1 MVTGFTTHQLKAV
14 THKSLLQR
22 TTPSTRYRSPVV
34 WSFTLM
40 RSLSDGERAS
50 QTIRA
55 GEKTYKFFAI
65 SEVPC
70 HLSIY
75 SKCIVLQSG
84 WKILR
89 KIFNFFRKFFF
100 STDAAALP
108 TESAWPRRNHRSI
121 VSFSKNFFSTAAAAL
136 PTESAWPRRNRRS
149 MVTGFTTHQL
159 KAVTHKSLLER
170 TTPSMRYRSPVI
182 WSFTLASPLSDLE
195 PPRRT
200 VRAGEKFPTA
210 AAPPLCEQSQPGHD
224 ESSIDRFFFETFLF
238 DRCPAALPTESAWP
252 RRNRRSIVSPVLQ
265 LIDFKL
271 NAQVT
276 TRAHNPIDQIPVTGF
291 LPCKSRVSI
300 LLF

>member
-14 THKSLLQR
+14 THKSLLR
-22 TTPSTRYRSPVV
+22 
-34 WSFTLM
+34 
-40 RSLSDGERAS
+40 
-50 QTIRA
+50 
-55 GEKTYKFFAI
+55 
-65 SEVPC
+65 
-70 HLSIY
+70 
-75 SKCIVLQSG
+75 
-84 WKILR
+84 
-89 KIFNFFRKFFF
+89 
-100 STDAAALP
+100 
-108 TESAWPRRNHRSI
+108 
-121 VSFSKNFFSTAAAAL
+121 
-136 PTESAWPRRNRRS
+136 
-149 MVTGFTTHQL
+149 
-159 KAVTHKSLLER
+159 R

-195 PPRRT
+195 RPRRT
-200 VRAGEKFPTA
+200 VRAGEKTSTFFEKFPTA